1 MDLILGQSAP
11 IIGLMVVGFL
21 LRQGQIIHPGDG
33 HVMARLIINT
43 TLPALIFVSLA
54 RADIEPASLIILALC
69 GAAIP
74 LILHRLAMLLARI
87 MQLKRGIAGV
97 MVISTMATNIGFFLF
112 PFFLAF
118 YGKAGISQLAAFDV
132 GNSLVANSYAY
143 YMATCYGDRPICGLG
158 TSLKRVLALPTLWA
172 NIFGVAV
179 NLTGFSLPALAVQVL
194 EPLAA
199 ANTPLAMLALGSF
212 IELRFSNWKPMLVT
226 VGLRIGAGWLLGQ
239 ALVLVFGL
247 TGLARMAVSLGA
259 AMPIGAIVLV
269 YASMERL
276 DVDFAATTISL
287 SILVALLVTPLLL
300 SIH

>member
-1 MDLILGQSAP
+1 MDVILGQSAP
-11 IIGLMVVGFL
+11 IIGLVIIGFL
-21 LRQGQIIHPGDG
+21 LRQKQIIHPGDG
-33 HVMARLIINT
+33 HVMARLVINT
-43 TLPALIFVSLA
+43 TLPAVIFVSLA
-54 RADIEPASLIILALC
+54 RADIEPASLIVLALC

-87 MQLKRGIAGV
+87 MQLKRDIAGV
-97 MVISTMATNIGFFLF
+97 MVLSAMATNIGFFLF

-118 YGKAGISQLAAFDV
+118 YGKEGISRLAAFDV
-132 GNSLVANSYAY
+132 GNSLMANSYAY
-143 YMATCYGDRPICGLG
+143 YVATCYGDRRACGLG

-179 NLTGFSLPALAVQVL
+179 NLTGFSLPTLAVQVL

-199 ANTPLAMLALGSF
+199 ANTPLAMLTLGSF
-212 IELRFSNWKPMLVT
+212 IELRFPNWKPMLVA
-226 VGLRIGAGWLLGQ
+226 VGVRIGAGWLLGQ

-247 TGLARMAVSLGA
+247 TGLARTAVSLGA
-259 AMPIGAIVLV
+259 AMPIGVIVLV
-269 YASMERL
+269 YASMEGL

-287 SILVALLVTPLLL
+287 SILVALLITPLLL